1 MGMTMTQKILAAHA
15 GLDHVEAGQL
25 IEAQL
30 DLVLGNDITSPVAIH
45 EMDKMTVDTVFDKDK
60 IALVMDHF
68 IPNKDIKSAEHCKC
82 VREFA
87 CRHDIT
93 NYFDVGQMGIEH
105 ALLPEKGLTVA
116 GDVIIGADSHTCT
129 YGALGAFSTG
139 VGSTDMAAGMAT
151 GKAWFKVPSAIKF
164 NIVGKPKKWVSG
176 KDVILHII
184 GMIGVDGA
192 LYKSME
198 FVGEGIKNLSMDDRF
213 TIANMAIEAGGKN
226 GIFPVDDL
234 AIEYMKEH
242 SKRPYTAY
250 EADEDAVYEAEYTID
265 LSTLEPTVAFPHLPE
280 NTKTISEIGEPVV
293 VDQSVIGSCTNGR
306 IDDLRVAARILKGR
320 KVKKG
325 LRCIVIPATQAIYL
339 QAMEEGLLKIF
350 IEAGAVVSTPTCGPC
365 LGGYM
370 GILAAGERCIS
381 TTNRNFVGRM
391 GHVESEVYLASP
403 AVAAASAVT
412 GYICAPEELGLEGGV
427 LIMQAKGRAFKYGDN
442 VDTDVIIPARYL
454 NSSDPAELA
463 THCMEDIDNTFV
475 KRVQKGDIIV
485 ATKNFGCGSSREH
498 APIAIKAAGVSCVIA
513 ETFARIFYRNAINI
527 GLPIIECPEAS
538 KGIDEGDEVE
548 VDFDSGMIYNRT
560 KGTEFKGQAFPEF
573 MQKIIKAE
581 GLVNYINAQH

>member
-1 MGMTMTQKILAAHA
+1 MGMTMTQKILAAAA

-25 IEAQL
+25 IEAKL

-45 EMDKMTVDTVFDKDK
+45 EMEKMTVDTVFDKDK
-60 IALVMDHF
+60 VALVMDHF
-68 IPNKDIKSAEHCKC
+68 IPNKDIKSAKHCKC

-87 CRHDIT
+87 CRHEIT
-93 NYFDVGQMGIEH
+93 NYFDVGEMGIEH

-164 NIVGKPKKWVSG
+164 NIVGKPSKWVSG

-198 FVGEGIKNLSMDDRF
+198 FVGEGIHNLSMDDRF

-226 GIFPVDDL
+226 GIFPVDDI
-234 AIEYMKEH
+234 AMTYMKEH
-242 SKRPYTAY
+242 SSRPWKVY
-250 EADEDAVYEAEYTID
+250 EADADAVYDEEYTID
-265 LSTLEPTVAFPHLPE
+265 LSTLRPTVAFPHLPE
-280 NTKTISEIGEPVV
+280 NTRTIDEIQEDIAI
-293 VDQSVIGSCTNGR
+293 DQVVIGSCTNGR
-306 IDDLRVAARILKGR
+306 IDDLRIAAEILADN

-325 LRCIVIPATQAIYL
+325 VRCIVIPATQKIYL
-339 QAMEEGLLKIF
+339 EAMEEGLLKTF

-370 GILAAGERCIS
+370 GILAEHERCVS

-391 GHVESEVYLASP
+391 GHVESEIYLASP

-412 GYICAPEELGLEGGV
+412 GKISSPEELGL
-427 LIMQAKGRAFKYGDN
+427 
-442 VDTDVIIPARYL
+442 
-454 NSSDPAELA
+454 
-463 THCMEDIDNTFV
+463 
-475 KRVQKGDIIV
+475 
-485 ATKNFGCGSSREH
+485 
-498 APIAIKAAGVSCVIA
+498 
-513 ETFARIFYRNAINI
+513 
-527 GLPIIECPEAS
+527 
-538 KGIDEGDEVE
+538 
-548 VDFDSGMIYNRT
+548 
-560 KGTEFKGQAFPEF
+560 
-573 MQKIIKAE
+573 
-581 GLVNYINAQH
+581 